1 MRTPSGGA
9 GAPPPPYLHDA
20 FWTLRGITL
29 VFPLI
34 FNALLKLGRFGVFVQ
49 MLVPPYNMPR

>member
-1 MRTPSGGA
+1 MSKKLPIS
-9 GAPPPPYLHDA
+9 PPYLHDA